1 MISRYQLNE
10 RMSQIVVHKDQVL
23 ISGQLAP
30 QPEEDA
36 LGQTRDILA
45 RIDDL
50 LEQAGTDKSRVLSAN
65 IWVSD
70 MKHFAAMNDAWE
82 DWIDPENPP
91 VRACVQAELMTPK
104 YLVEIQV
111 SAIK

>member
-1 MISRYQLNE
+1 MINRYQLND

-30 QPEEDA
+30 RPEEDA

-50 LEQAGTDKSRVLSAN
+50 LNQAGTDKSRVLSAN
-65 IWVSD
+65 IWVSG
-70 MKHFAAMNDAWE
+70 MEHFAAMNDAWE

-91 VRACVQAELMTPK
+91 VRACVQAELMTPE

-111 SAIK
+111 AAVK